1 MLHQVSH
8 IGDGSIDIIGQLLA
22 QCVGVTRSI
31 VCRLG
36 KVVPR
41 VDFKLARVDL
51 DNDCL
56 RLCDE
61 HHELLILGEEYAFDI
76 RRLSILTLIILALVT

>member
-8 IGDGSIDIIGQLLA
+8 IGDGCIDVVSQLLA
-22 QCVGVTRSI
+22 QGVGITRSI

-51 DNDCL
+51 DHYGL